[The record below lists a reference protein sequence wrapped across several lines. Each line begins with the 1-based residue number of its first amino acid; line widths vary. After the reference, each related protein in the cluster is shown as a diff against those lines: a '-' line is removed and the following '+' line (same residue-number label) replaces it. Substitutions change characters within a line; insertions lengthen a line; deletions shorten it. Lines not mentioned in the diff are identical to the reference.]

1 MDARLKKN
9 IFIAKIALLIF
20 LTVFSFFV
28 ASSKAVKLPVFEKS
42 VSTLEESKSVVMKV
56 TGATIGLSFIISM
69 LPDDWGTPLADTIAD
84 LNKYFVLLLGMLFL
98 EGLLISKGI
107 PVTFKILVPIAL
119 ILLIAYLLTNK
130 KIFKI
135 IAKKIIV
142 LSLVVIF
149 AVPCSTTISNWLC
162 NGGMTYVNETVTS
175 AEEGTDKVEDLSGT
189 EADKGF
195 YEKISAIFSTA
206 IDGVKDLFNYYKG
219 MLGKFINSLAIL
231 VVAYFVIPVATF
243 LLLLWILNQ
252 LFQFEGFRVGVPKV
266 LKVKLDKESVNETEI
281 EEAE

>member
-1 MDARLKKN
+1 M
-9 IFIAKIALLIF
+9 
-20 LTVFSFFV
+20 
-28 ASSKAVKLPVFEKS
+28 
-42 VSTLEESKSVVMKV
+42 
-56 TGATIGLSFIISM
+56 
-69 LPDDWGTPLADTIAD
+69 
-84 LNKYFVLLLGMLFL
+84 
-98 EGLLISKGI
+98 
-107 PVTFKILVPIAL
+107 
-119 ILLIAYLLTNK
+119 
-130 KIFKI
+130 
-135 IAKKIIV
+135 
-142 LSLVVIF
+142 
-149 AVPCSTTISNWLC
+149 
-162 NGGMTYVNETVTS
+162 NETVIS

-252 LFQFEGFRVGVPKV
+252 LFQFEGFRVGVTKV

>member
-1 MDARLKKN
+1 MDLRIKKN
-9 IFIAKIALLIF
+9 VLIAKIALLIF

-28 ASSKAVKLPVFEKS
+28 ASSKASKLPVFEKS

-107 PVTFKILVPIAL
+107 PVTFKVLVPIAL
-119 ILLIAYLLTNK
+119 LLLIAYLLTKK
-130 KIFKI
+130 KILKV
-135 IAKKIIV
+135 IAKKFIV

-149 AVPCSTTISNWLC
+149 AVPCSTAISSWLC
-162 NGGMTYVNETVTS
+162 NGGMTYVDETVTS
-175 AEEGTDKVEDLSGT
+175 AEEGAEKVEDLSGT
-189 EADKGF
+189 ESDKGF
-195 YEKISAIFSTA
+195 YEKVSAIFSTA

-219 MLGKFINSLAIL
+219 MVGKFINSLAIL

-252 LFQFEGFRVGVPKV
+252 LFQFEGFRIGVPKV
-266 LKVKLDKESVNETEI
+266 LNLKLGKVEIDETAI

>member
-1 MDARLKKN
+1 MDLRIKKN
-9 IFIAKIALLIF
+9 VLIAKIALLIF

-28 ASSKAVKLPVFEKS
+28 ASSKASKLPVFEKS

-107 PVTFKILVPIAL
+107 PVTFKVLVPIAL
-119 ILLIAYLLTNK
+119 ILLIAYLLTKK
-130 KIFKI
+130 KILKV
-135 IAKKIIV
+135 IAKKFIV

-149 AVPCSTTISNWLC
+149 AVPCSTAISSWLC
-162 NGGMTYVNETVTS
+162 NGGMTYVDETVTS
-175 AEEGTDKVEDLSGT
+175 AEEGAEKVEDLSGT
-189 EADKGF
+189 ESDKGF
-195 YEKISAIFSTA
+195 YEKVSAIFSTA

-219 MLGKFINSLAIL
+219 MVGKFINSLAIL

-252 LFQFEGFRVGVPKV
+252 LFQFEGFRIGVPKV
-266 LKVKLDKESVNETEI
+266 LNLKLGKVEIDETAI